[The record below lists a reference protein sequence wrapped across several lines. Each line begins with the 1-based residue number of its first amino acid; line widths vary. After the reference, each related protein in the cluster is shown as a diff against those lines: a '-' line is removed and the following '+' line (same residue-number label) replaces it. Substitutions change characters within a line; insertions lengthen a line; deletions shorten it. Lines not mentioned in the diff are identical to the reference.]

1 MHPLRPPGDGMG
13 QDALM
18 RLSRAASVITS
29 MALLATGL
37 PAVAQ
42 AVDLQPRAQAAG
54 TPAQILRTV
63 PAAAPLRV
71 GYKRGSFPVQNPV
84 AKDKRGC
91 TLRNQLLI
99 KTAIKRPRIGKGCK
113 LTGGM
118 WSLDFGARTETNP
131 AKVRVTRLVP
141 DVYVY
146 GQGGY
151 MWTPQQRAA
160 YSTYVAPKAATRAGY
175 RIESSAITPSS
186 WAVTSM
192 SGEGFVKK
200 VYNTLVRTS
209 DPTEAELAA
218 LRQQN
223 PVLFEGWTLATLL
236 NAKSWGISL
245 SPTVYANFSV
255 TINECSTD
263 PAKNNPCA
271 ATYSVPDTSGAN
283 KVPPLPAAVNEIS
296 AVAPVV
302 PEIVQGYNQPP
313 YGDRT
318 NRALFGIHA
327 PAHWNYDEL
336 DKVDGPVD
344 PNTIPSVPYGYVR
357 LWDTETTWR
366 DIEPVKGSFVWRK
379 LEKQIQVAQQKDAHV
394 MLVLGGTP
402 GWANGGGGPQNPPSS
417 IDDWSRYVCEVAKH
431 FGGSISAYEIWNEA
445 NLTTFWTGSAAQMA
459 DLTKAAFDAI
469 RGCAGSGALVVAA
482 NTTSRADGSFGTF
495 FPAYLQELKTRGWP
509 VNAYSVHSY
518 PKAAG
523 GNGARIAGI
532 SQFRTM
538 LALAGAPFTTV
549 FDTEVNYGMA
559 GLGAGKEAIVG
570 EEAGALLSRTYIDS
584 VRYGFGSTFWY
595 VWTPA
600 EDPKMGIQL
609 TPGATSEQQAW
620 NKTYEWLVGAQFHAC
635 GEVPQ
640 PQGLVVCQFDRNG
653 EPFSLAWFG
662 EVRTGAAATVPNGF
676 FQALGSKCDTLYSQD
691 CGAILRGEAP
701 LTSTPVRIYGER
713 LAAQDVPTRI
723 VIRPQPFTLRVREA
737 QKLSVA
743 VYDAA
748 GKALGG
754 QLLSFAA
761 TGPVNFVLNAREL
774 QARTGDNGVVELD
787 VFARPDGTGNGS
799 IELQSIANPNL
810 KTTVAVIID
819 RTPVA
824 PEASRIQITQF
835 RKVNDRGSVT
845 ISGRYKGRQKGDRA
859 VFIRKQGGG
868 ENRFIDVELDPD
880 GGFTETFNMQLVGD
894 YFLAILAG
902 NGTQRERIPLAR
914 P

>member
-1 MHPLRPPGDGMG
+1 
-13 QDALM
+13 M
-18 RLSRAASVITS
+18 RLSRVASVVTCLV
-29 MALLATGL
+29 LLPTGL
-37 PAVAQ
+37 PAAAQ
-42 AVDLQPRAQAAG
+42 AADLQPRARSAG

-99 KTAIKRPRIGKGCK
+99 KTAIKRPKIGKGCR

-160 YSTYVAPKAATRAGY
+160 YSTYVAPTVTTRAGY
-175 RIESSAITPSS
+175 RADSNAITPSS
-186 WAVTSM
+186 WAVTSL
-192 SGEGFVKK
+192 SGDGYVKK
-200 VYNTLVRTS
+200 IYNTLVRTS
-209 DPTEAELAA
+209 DPTSAELDA
-218 LRQQN
+218 LKKQN
-223 PVLFEGWTLATLL
+223 PVLFQGWTLSTLL

-263 PAKNNPCA
+263 PEKNNPCA
-271 ATYSVPDTSGAN
+271 TTYSVPDTSAEN

-302 PEIVQGYNQPP
+302 PEIVQGYNQPA

-327 PAHWNYDEL
+327 PAHWNYDEI

-344 PNTIPSVPYGYVR
+344 PATIPTVPYGYVR

-366 DIEPVKGSFVWRK
+366 DIEPTKGNFVWRK

-402 GWANGGGGPQNPPSS
+402 GWANGGGGPQNPPTS

-431 FGGSISAYEIWNEA
+431 FGGSIAAYEVWNEA

-495 FPAYLQELKTRGWP
+495 FPTYLQELKARGWP

-620 NKTYEWLVGAQFHAC
+620 NKTYDWLVGAQFHAC

-662 EVRTGAAATVPNGF
+662 EVRTGAATTVPNGF
-676 FQALGSKCDTLYSQD
+676 FGALGSKCDTLYSQD
-691 CGAILRGEAP
+691 CSAILRGEAP
-701 LTSTPVRIYGER
+701 LTSTPVRIYGDR
-713 LAAQDVPTRI
+713 VIAQDVPTRL
-723 VIRPQPFTLRVREA
+723 VIRPQPVTVKVGRGTVI
-737 QKLSVA
+737 SIA
-743 VYDAA
+743 VSDAA

-754 QLLSFAA
+754 QKLNLKTLGAISLVFNAQEAQVETAA
-761 TGPVNFVLNAREL
+761 NGTIEIEVFDRRGS
-774 QARTGDNGVVELD
+774 QGDG
-787 VFARPDGTGNGS
+787 A
-799 IELQSIANPNL
+799 IEIQSIGNPNL
-810 KTTVAVIID
+810 KTTVPITVD
-819 RTPVA
+819 RSPA
-824 PEASRIQITQF
+824 AAQPSRILISEF
-835 RKVNDRGSVT
+835 VKSGPRGKVT
-845 ISGRYKGRQKGDRA
+845 IAGRFKGRQAGDRA
-859 VFIRKQGGG
+859 VILRKMNGEEFI
-868 ENRFIDVELDPD
+868 FLSVDLDPT
-880 GGFTETFNMQLVGD
+880 GAFRESFVQRSGD
-894 YFLAILAG
+894 YVLRIVSKDGKVLEEK
-902 NGTQRERIPLAR
+902 QLERLEVSSSMRAVGR
-914 P
+914 